1 MVIETVNLVIDTDD
15 TVALFEINKTTDNQ
29 NEPYEV
35 VMNYAGNPQLT
46 KVHQWLTEN
55 NQDIPAYMQLTYLE
69 KGEPYMAMLPIKDL
83 GSVGVITDVAPY
95 NLPLNAYSTGINV
108 RFDEGKVSRSP
119 IFRNIKD
126 NLGYSPRF
134 AYGIVPNNNFD
145 SALVVSDAWY
155 IGEYSN
161 GIINNR
167 SGSITGASDPR
178 PYTGTSL
185 ANVTYIN
192 RPDRVPVYRGH
203 RLWYQPSLTLLT
215 GTATW
220 SCRGV
225 A

>member
-1 MVIETVNLVIDTDD
+1 
-15 TVALFEINKTTDNQ
+15 
-29 NEPYEV
+29 
-35 VMNYAGNPQLT
+35 
-46 KVHQWLTEN
+46 
-55 NQDIPAYMQLTYLE
+55 
-69 KGEPYMAMLPIKDL
+69 MAMLPIKDL

-134 AYGIVPNNNFD
+134 AYGIVPNNSFD

-161 GIINNR
+161 GTITNR
-167 SGSITGASDPR
+167 SGSITGSSDPR
-178 PYTGTSL
+178 PFTGTSL

-192 RPDRVPVYRGH
+192 RPDHVPVYRG
-203 RLWYQPSLTLLT
+203 PS
-215 GTATW
+215 
-220 SCRGV
+220 GV
-225 A
+225 NFADLPN